1 MRSYYETNACYAG
14 RHTGQ
19 RKVKD
24 PDQLWNHFLPDCRR
38 LHFYLLY
45 GCSWTNFRTS
55 HYRFLRSDRN
65 FRTRCSSTG
74 IQSESHNW
82 ITALFWIHTRRHRSW
97 FWTDQYFRYRNS
109 PGRHCYPKHYYAPEH
124 RYSPTGSVCHTSPY
138 PVRHI
143 STKDCRRWDQTDR
156 RDRWDCT
163 KPCCCPGIHCCTWWF
178 SAWLHRPKLLCKVQ
192 RLYQKCS
199 FQWNLCDLAR
209 KYYPCKCTCYYV
221 IYP

>member
-24 PDQLWNHFLPDCRR
+24 PDSTLKSLPSRLPT

-82 ITALFWIHTRRHRSW
+82 ITALFWIHTLRHRSW

-109 PGRHCYPKHYYAPEH
+109 PGRHCYPKTLLCAPSTATPQQEVFVIPAH
-124 RYSPTGSVCHTSPY
+124 TLYGTYPPKIAEDEIKPTDETGEIVLSRVVVPEFI
-138 PVRHI
+138 V
-143 STKDCRRWDQTDR
+143 
-156 RDRWDCT
+156 
-163 KPCCCPGIHCCTWWF
+163 CTWWF

-192 RLYQKCS
+192 RLYQKM
-199 FQWNLCDLAR
+199 
-209 KYYPCKCTCYYV
+209 
-221 IYP
+221 